1 MISANDLIK
10 ALGAD
15 NVDVEALIKEAA
27 GTIEAYQNEN
37 KALYHKLEVLAT
49 KIEEY
54 RAEEDAIKTALV
66 TAQKMAE
73 KIKRESN
80 EAAQATIDSANAEA
94 ESVITKAREYSS
106 NLIDTKT
113 NEANELITQAQA
125 KANEA
130 INSSKI
136 VAQDILDQAKSI
148 SDDLISKSKAEKEA
162 YEILVSTI
170 KNDAKSFVENIK
182 NLYAE
187 QLEILNNAKLE
198 SSASKEEIKADQKV
212 EDVHDDVSSLVEEV
226 KEFNNAIPEA
236 VEIEEIKLEEIQTPE
251 PIIEAP
257 QSIDDFEEIE
267 VIDDEIEEIKEI
279 PVDDEPVVIE
289 IEDEEED
296 EDLPDPME
304 ALRAFSQN
312 EITPLDSNA
321 STIPEI
327 DEDPAMEDSLF
338 NEDNNQLPFENFF
351 NVSREDVHN
360 DKSQTV
366 SLLPPDEDDDD
377 EPKFKGFFKKKK

>member
-15 NVDVEALIKEAA
+15 NVDFDALIKEAA
-27 GTIEAYQNEN
+27 TTIEAYQNEN
-37 KALYHKLEVLAT
+37 KTLYHKLEVLAT

-66 TAQKMAE
+66 TAEKMAE
-73 KIKRESN
+73 KIKRESS
-80 EAAQATIDSANAEA
+80 EKAQVTIDTANQEA

-113 NEANELITQAQA
+113 NEANELIAQAQA

-198 SSASKEEIKADQKV
+198 ASASKEEIKADQDV

-226 KEFNNAIPEA
+226 EEFASAIPET
-236 VEIEEIKLEEIQTPE
+236 VEIEEIETPA
-251 PIIEAP
+251 PIIDTP
-257 QSIDDFEEIE
+257 QETETFDDFE
-267 VIDDEIEEIKEI
+267 VIEEEVEEVEET
-279 PVDDEPVVIE
+279 PVEEEEPLVIE
-289 IEDEEED
+289 IEDEEE
-296 EDLPDPME
+296 EEEEELPDPME

-312 EITPLDSNA
+312 EITPLDSSA

-327 DEDPAMEDSLF
+327 DEEPAMEDSLF
-338 NEDNNQLPFENFF
+338 DDENQLPFENYF

-360 DKSQTV
+360 DKSQTI